1 MEMSVGGLWLVGC
14 MGGCVGRWL
23 VDLCKDVGKWV
34 VVVWSIDGCVGKC
47 LVDLWMDVS
56 VRGWCLLGV

>member
-1 MEMSVGGLWLVGC
+1 